1 MSGFS
6 ILTALAAVLLA
17 SCVLTAMLHYLSRM
31 PGTHPAL
38 RLWTL
43 GYAGYAVRQ
52 MLNIA
57 VVKGWPWLLPVAECF
72 FVAFS
77 FLMLAGTLRFTGRH
91 VPTAPL
97 VATAAAVMAWVA
109 AAYLLDFSFFWQAM
123 PTYAVSGTAMLLA
136 GAAFWRQH
144 GVEPRVGHGMVAI
157 LLVLLGLHQF
167 DYALLR
173 PVDWFAPFG
182 FLLTSGLNLAIG
194 LGLIITTQRR
204 QQLIAEAASQRLRRS
219 ETELRESEA
228 RFRTMADTMP
238 ALLYMT
244 DSQGRCS
251 FVNKSWLSYTGRS
264 LEAELGEGWLSGIHP
279 DDLHVVAVQE
289 KSAFEARQTYSF
301 TFRLKAA
308 DGRMRCFLDHGA
320 PRLGPD
326 GTFLGYIGTM
336 VDVTEQ
342 QALAEQLQQAQKM
355 EAIGQLTGGVAHDF
369 NNLLAIVLGNLDLI
383 DERLPAD
390 SALRSLVRDSLRAAE
405 RGAELTGRL
414 LAFAR
419 RQPLKPER
427 TDVNRLVVGMST
439 LLRRTLPGDI
449 RVDTVLA
456 GDIGPVLID
465 PGQLESAL
473 LNLAINA
480 RDAMPEGGRLT
491 LRTAKL
497 SVTADMAEQH
507 GRLPPTEYV
516 EIQVSD
522 TGFGMPAD
530 VAARAFEPFFTTKR
544 VGQGSGLGLSMVYGF
559 VSQSGGHASID
570 SAPGTGTRIRLLLP
584 RAAAEP
590 DLPVPAAPA
599 APAAIAAPDAGQGE
613 MILLVEDDPNVRQ
626 LAAQLL
632 DQLGYNFIEAADGP
646 SALAALADA
655 PHVDLLFT
663 DVMLPRGMNGIE
675 VARRARET
683 LPGLKVLFMSGYAE
697 GALTPAA
704 SGVEMDLI
712 HKPFRKSELAARL
725 RRALDGRSQ
734 PSSSATTAVG

>member
-17 SCVLTAMLHYLSRM
+17 ASVLAAMLAYLSRL

-38 RLWTL
+38 RLWAFS
-43 GYAGYAVRQ
+43 YASYAVRQ
-52 MLNIA
+52 VLNIA
-57 VVKGWPWLLPVAECF
+57 VVNGWRELLPVAECF
-72 FVAFS
+72 FVLFA

-91 VPTAPL
+91 VPVGPL
-97 VATAAAVMAWVA
+97 AAVA
-109 AAYLLDFSFFWQAM
+109 AATMAWIGISDALGLSFFWQAM
-123 PTYAVSGTAMLLA
+123 PAYIVAGSVMVLSG
-136 GAAFWRQH
+136 GAFWRQH
-144 GVEPRVGHGMVAI
+144 GIEPGVGHGMVA
-157 LLVLLGLHQF
+157 VLLLLLGAHQF

-173 PVDWFAPFG
+173 PVAWFAPIG
-182 FLLTSGLNLAIG
+182 FLLTSGLNLAVG

-204 QQLIAEAASQRLRRS
+204 QQLIAEAATQRMRRS
-219 ETELRESEA
+219 EAELRESEA

-244 DSQGRCS
+244 DTLGRCA
-251 FVNKSWLSYTGRS
+251 FVNKSWLSYTGGTLKS
-264 LEAELGEGWLSGIHP
+264 QLGEGWLAGVHP
-279 DDLHVVAVQE
+279 DDLHVVTVHETA
-289 KSAFEARQTYSF
+289 AFDARQAYSF

-326 GTFLGYIGTM
+326 GTFLGYIGTL

-342 QALAEQLQQAQKM
+342 QALAEQLQHAQKL
-355 EAIGQLTGGVAHDF
+355 EAIGQLTGGIAHDF
-369 NNLLAIVLGNLDLI
+369 NNLLAIVLGNLDLL

-390 SALRSLVRDSLRAAE
+390 SRLRSLVRDSLRAAE

-419 RQPLKPER
+419 RQPLKPEQ
-427 TDVNRLVVGMST
+427 TDVNRLVVGMTS
-439 LLRRTLPGDI
+439 LLRRTLSGDI

-456 GDIGPVLID
+456 GDLGPVVVD
-465 PGQLESAL
+465 QGQLESAL

-480 RDAMPEGGRLT
+480 RDAMPDGGRLT
-491 LRTAKL
+491 LRTARL
-497 SVTADMAEQH
+497 TIAADAADPH
-507 GRLPPTEYV
+507 GRLAPGAYV
-516 EIQVSD
+516 EILVSD
-522 TGFGMPAD
+522 TGLGMPAE

-570 SAPGTGTRIRLLLP
+570 SAPGAGTRIRLLLP
-584 RAAAEP
+584 QAEPQIPAAA
-590 DLPVPAAPA
+590 AAPQ
-599 APAAIAAPDAGQGE
+599 PADDELQARHGE

-632 DQLGYNFIEAADGP
+632 EQLGYSFIEAANGP
-646 SALAALADA
+646 AALAALDDA
-655 PHVDLLFT
+655 PRIDLLFT
-663 DVMLPRGMNGIE
+663 DVMLPHGMNGVE
-675 VARRARET
+675 VARQARERV
-683 LPGLKVLFMSGYAE
+683 PGLKVLFMSGYAE
-697 GALTPAA
+697 GALA
-704 SGVEMDLI
+704 SGASGMEVDLL

-725 RRALDGRSQ
+725 RRALDAR
-734 PSSSATTAVG
+734 PVSAGATAAIV